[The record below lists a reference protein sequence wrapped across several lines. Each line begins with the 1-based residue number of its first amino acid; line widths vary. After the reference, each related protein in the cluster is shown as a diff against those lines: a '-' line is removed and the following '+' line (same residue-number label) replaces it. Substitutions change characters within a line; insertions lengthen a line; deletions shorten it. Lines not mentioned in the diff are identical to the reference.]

1 MVVINLAKR
10 HYALALLDVETLRV
24 KTVAVRDRKAS
35 RMLLDKIKSLA
46 LALGLGLLA
55 STFASVAGLK
65 IVAAQHQA
73 TVPAAWRFAIAQPIA
88 RWPGDMQGVGLV
100 AVAIGGGFAAL
111 LWWLFRDARW
121 TKRPRSLVSD
131 EAAADLLAK
140 GTPQEKPRIF
150 AGKYAGKPLY
160 ASIEDRGLVIGP
172 PGTGKTAFLLNQVLR
187 ATRIKLSFAVVDLK
201 PELHTILADTLKAA
215 GYRVLRVN
223 PARVDP
229 EADHWNPLEDIEDE
243 TDITELCASLLPVR
257 DSKEAPFVEAQRD
270 WLKAAV
276 FHVKS
281 QPGGSLPAAF
291 NLLSSES
298 NPVNL
303 VDMLGRS
310 PNPTAARIA
319 RRIAAGLSGAKPDP
333 LILQGLT
340 GCLRTLDY
348 LGLPGVQSALGHSDF
363 SARELGK
370 GGPVALFLQFEEAKI
385 NALGPLLAFAATGL
399 LTALIDT
406 AGQRQPVAL
415 FLDELGNMPPIPGL
429 AEKLNTIR
437 SRYMPTWMYFQT
449 SEQMERRYGKGAA
462 DVFFASADVQMV
474 FRLNDQTTRKL
485 ISDLV
490 GTTERE
496 KFSQSTGSG
505 GNGTSTNK
513 SKERVNVIEPH
524 ELGQLAPGQVV
535 CLYRGASA
543 KGRATPHYVDF
554 PQFKRK

>member
-1 MVVINLAKR
+1 
-10 HYALALLDVETLRV
+10 
-24 KTVAVRDRKAS
+24 
-35 RMLLDKIKSLA
+35 MLLDKVKSLA

-55 STFASVAGLK
+55 STLASFAGLK
-65 IVAAQHQA
+65 IVAARHA
-73 TVPAAWRFAIAQPIA
+73 
-88 RWPGDMQGVGLV
+88 V
-100 AVAIGGGFAAL
+100 AVSDALTFARRQPFGYWPTDLLAAAALALAAGLGFTAL
-111 LWWLFRDARW
+111 LWLFFRDTRW
-121 TKRPRSLVSD
+121 TYRPRSLASN
-131 EAAADLLAK
+131 EAAANLLAK
-140 GTPQEKPRIF
+140 SEPQQKPRIF
-150 AGKYAGKPLY
+150 AGKFGTATLHV
-160 ASIEDRGLVIGP
+160 SIEDRGLVIGP

-201 PELHTILADTLKAA
+201 PELHQILAPSLLAA
-215 GYRVLRVN
+215 GYHVLRIN
-223 PARVDP
+223 PAHADP
-229 EADHWNPLEDIEDE
+229 DADHWNPLDDIEDE
-243 TDITELCASLLPVR
+243 TDITELCSSLLPIR

-276 FHVKS
+276 FHIKS

-298 NPVNL
+298 QPVNL
-303 VDMLGRS
+303 VDRLGRS
-310 PNPTAARIA
+310 PSPTAARIA
-319 RRIAAGLSGAKPDP
+319 RRIAAGLSGTKPDP

-370 GGPVALFLQFEEAKI
+370 GGPVALFLQFEESKI

-406 AGQRQPVAL
+406 AGKRQPVAL
-415 FLDELGNMPPIPGL
+415 FLDELGNMPPIPNL
-429 AEKLNTIR
+429 PEKLNTIR
-437 SRYMPTWMYFQT
+437 SRHIPTWMYFQT
-449 SEQMERRYGKGAA
+449 AEQMERRYGKGAP
-462 DVFFASADVQMV
+462 DVFFASADVQIV
-474 FRLNDQTTRKL
+474 FRLNDQSTREL
-485 ISDLV
+485 ISKLV

-496 KFSQSTGSG
+496 KRTQGP
-505 GNGTSTNK
+505 GTSATK

-554 PQFKRK
+554 PQFRRK